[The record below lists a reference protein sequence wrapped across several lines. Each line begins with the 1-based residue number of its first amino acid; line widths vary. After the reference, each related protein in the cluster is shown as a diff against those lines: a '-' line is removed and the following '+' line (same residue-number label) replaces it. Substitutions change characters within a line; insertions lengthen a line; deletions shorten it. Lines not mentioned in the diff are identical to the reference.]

1 MSRYLSADQIR
12 NLNILS
18 AEMSGDD
25 SGDDSEIDMVEAD
38 LNREDSDELI
48 EEEDEEIESN
58 SLKNIHP
65 KGLVSQDI
73 NTLNNDISNSIILG
87 RINKTSKNSAFQWY
101 EKPNETF
108 TNNSSSLNSRIIDD
122 LKEETSII
130 IFFKQL
136 SSIDIVAKI
145 VKHTNKRISLIE
157 NQGC

>member
-1 MSRYLSADQIR
+1 MR
-12 NLNILS
+12 
-18 AEMSGDD
+18 GDD

-108 TNNSSSLNSRIIDD
+108 TNNSS
-122 LKEETSII
+122 
-130 IFFKQL
+130 
-136 SSIDIVAKI
+136 
-145 VKHTNKRISLIE
+145 
-157 NQGC
+157 